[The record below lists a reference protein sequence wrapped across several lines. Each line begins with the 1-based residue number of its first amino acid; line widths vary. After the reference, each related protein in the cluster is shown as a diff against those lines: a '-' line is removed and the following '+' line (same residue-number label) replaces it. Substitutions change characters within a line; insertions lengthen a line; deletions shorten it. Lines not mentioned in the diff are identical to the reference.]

1 MENQYITIYTIN
13 TSEGEKVAEK
23 LAKYNLDA
31 TIKHIVR
38 DRFTFKEFQALLH
51 LTDDGLDDL
60 LTQRGSTIDFLVE
73 QGIDLEDLTLREA
86 YNVILQNPKLLK
98 TTILTDWNRI
108 AYGLNG
114 ARMFLPRSVRKQ
126 EQKEMYAKQ
135 ALLHAQEK
143 LALQAELAD

>member
-13 TSEGEKVAEK
+13 TLEGEKVAEK
-23 LAKYNLDA
+23 LAKYNLQA

-60 LTQRGSTIDFLVE
+60 LTQRGSTMDFLTE
-73 QGIDLEDLTLREA
+73 QGIDLEELSLREA
-86 YNVILQNPKLLK
+86 YNTILQNPKLLK

-114 ARMFLPRSVRKQ
+114 ARMFLPRHIRKQ
-126 EQKEMYAKQ
+126 EQKEMYKKV
-135 ALLHAQEK
+135 AQIS
-143 LALQAELAD
+143 

>member
-135 ALLHAQEK
+135 ALLYAQEK
-143 LALQAELAD
+143 LALQAKLAD